1 MDTTQQ
7 LQMTALGLG
16 DLLRAVFRWRALPKQ
31 LVERLGVLVGKDIEV
46 WLEPHILRVPASH
59 PSQVLQV
66 LPSRS
71 AASLAVSALL
81 QSRWKSARETTSV
94 DEASLR

>member
-1 MDTTQQ
+1 
-7 LQMTALGLG
+7 
-16 DLLRAVFRWRALPKQ
+16 
-31 LVERLGVLVGKDIEV
+31 
-46 WLEPHILRVPASH
+46 
-59 PSQVLQV
+59 VLQV